1 MTVFNHEKTMLK
13 NIHAAG
19 AYPAAFAELEAAARE
34 LLDAGPYGYIQSGA
48 GGEQTMRDNVAS
60 LAKYSY
66 VPRFLNDVSHVE
78 TSVTLFGR
86 TYSSPLLIA
95 PIGVQKMVH
104 EEGEV
109 ATAKAAADLGLPF
122 IQSTVSSCSIEEIAA
137 ATGTSPKWYQ
147 LYWSQNEEIAY
158 SMVKRAENAGYEA
171 IVLTID
177 TMMIGW
183 REQDIRSRFSPLA
196 AGFGQGNYESDAVFM
211 DSLPTRDQSAIVQGI
226 LDNILHPSLSWKQ
239 VAELRKWT
247 KLPIILKGVLHP
259 EDAKL
264 AMDNGIDGIIVS
276 NHGGRQLDGAIAS
289 IDALPEI
296 VQAVDGKMPVL
307 FDSGVRRGSDILK
320 AMALGADAVL
330 VGRPYIYG
338 LAVGGQAGVA
348 HVLNNLLEEFRISMA
363 LSGVADVKDLRKL
376 KIVRNNI

>member
-13 NIHAAG
+13 NIHAPET
-19 AYPAAFAELEAAARE
+19 YPAAFSELEAAARE
-34 LLDAGPYGYIQSGA
+34 QLEVGPYGYIQSGA
-48 GGEQTMRDNVAS
+48 GGEQTMRDNITS

-78 TSVTLFGR
+78 TSVTLYGR
-86 TYSSPLLIA
+86 TYPFPLLLA
-95 PIGVQKMVH
+95 PIGVQKMVQ

-109 ATAKAAADLGLPF
+109 ATAKAAAELGLPF
-122 IQSTVSSCSIEEIAA
+122 IQSTVSSCSIEDIALV
-137 ATGTSPKWYQ
+137 TGSSPKWYQ
-147 LYWSQNEEIAY
+147 LYWSQNEDIAY
-158 SMVKRAENAGYEA
+158 SMVKRAEKAGYEA
-171 IVLTID
+171 IVLTVD

-196 AGFGQGNYESDAVFM
+196 NGFGQGNYESDEVFM
-211 DSLPTRDQSAIVQGI
+211 NSLPSNDQNAIVQGI
-226 LDNILHPSLSWKQ
+226 LENILHPSLSWKQ

-247 KLPIILKGVLHP
+247 KLPILLKGILHP

-264 AMDNGIDGIIVS
+264 AMEHEIDGMIVS

-289 IDALPEI
+289 IDALPE
-296 VQAVDGKMPVL
+296 VVKVVDGKIPVL
-307 FDSGVRRGSDILK
+307 FDSGIRRGSDIVK

-363 LSGVADVKDLRKL
+363 LSGVADVKDLGKL
-376 KIVRNNI
+376 KIVKNG

>member
-1 MTVFNHEKTMLK
+1 MAEFNHETTMLK
-13 NIHAAG
+13 NIHAPET
-19 AYPAAFAELEAAARE
+19 YPVAFADLEAAARG
-34 LLDAGPYGYIQSGA
+34 LMAVGPFGYIQSGA

-66 VPRFLNDVSHVE
+66 VPRFLNDVSHAE

-86 TYSSPLLIA
+86 SYSSPLLVA

-109 ATAKAAADLGLPF
+109 ATARAAAELGLPF

-147 LYWSQNEEIAY
+147 LYWSQNEEIAF
-158 SMVKRAENAGYEA
+158 SMVKRAEHAGYEA

-211 DSLPTRDQSAIVQGI
+211 DSLPARDQSAIVQGI

-320 AMALGADAVL
+320 ALALGADAVL

-376 KIVRNNI
+376 KIVKNG

>member
-13 NIHAAG
+13 NIQAAG
-19 AYPAAFAELEAAARE
+19 TYPAAFAELEAAARE
-34 LLDAGPYGYIQSGA
+34 LLDVGPYGYIQSGA

-66 VPRFLNDVSHVE
+66 VPRFLNDVSNVE

-211 DSLPTRDQSAIVQGI
+211 ESLPARDQSAIVQGI

-296 VQAVDGKMPVL
+296 VQAVDRKMPVL

-363 LSGVADVKDLRKL
+363 LSGVADVKDLGKL
-376 KIVRNNI
+376 KIVKNG

>member
-13 NIHAAG
+13 NIQAAG
-19 AYPAAFAELEAAARE
+19 TYPAAFAELEAAARE
-34 LLDAGPYGYIQSGA
+34 LLDVGPYGYIQSGA

-60 LAKYSY
+60 LANYSY
-66 VPRFLNDVSHVE
+66 VPRFLNDVSNVE

-211 DSLPTRDQSAIVQGI
+211 ESLPARDQSAIVQGI

-296 VQAVDGKMPVL
+296 VQAVDRKMPVL

-363 LSGVADVKDLRKL
+363 LSGVADVKDLGKL
-376 KIVRNNI
+376 KIVKNNI

>member
-13 NIHAAG
+13 NIQAAG
-19 AYPAAFAELEAAARE
+19 TYPAAFAELEAAARE
-34 LLDAGPYGYIQSGA
+34 LLDVGPYGYIQSGA

-60 LAKYSY
+60 LANYSY
-66 VPRFLNDVSHVE
+66 VPRFLNDVSNVE

-211 DSLPTRDQSAIVQGI
+211 ESLPARDQSAIVQGI

-296 VQAVDGKMPVL
+296 VQAVDRKMPVL

-363 LSGVADVKDLRKL
+363 LSGVADVKDLGKL
-376 KIVRNNI
+376 KIVKNG